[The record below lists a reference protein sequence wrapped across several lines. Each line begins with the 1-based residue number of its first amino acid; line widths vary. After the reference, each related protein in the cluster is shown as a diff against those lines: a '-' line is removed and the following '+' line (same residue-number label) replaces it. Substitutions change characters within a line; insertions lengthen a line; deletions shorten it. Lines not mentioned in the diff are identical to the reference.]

1 MENNMN
7 NTTVRVNN
15 EDQKKQNIQNQL
27 TEYVNNMVNHKN
39 YS

>member
-27 TEYVNNMVNHKN
+27 TEYGKPQK
-39 YS
+39 YEI